1 MGKMKKERREV
12 SCIWMLLTSSS
23 GKVPLES
30 NNSWDLDHRQ
40 KSFAIVHG
48 HAFDC
53 NKGGSVDVWLVAD
66 VFVSNV

>member
-40 KSFAIVHG
+40 KRVAFLAYMAMLLMAIKENLLMSG
-48 HAFDC
+48 
-53 NKGGSVDVWLVAD
+53 WLQTCL
-66 VFVSNV
+66 